1 MAWISDN
8 YSAKFSKIHS
18 PKFSKIHS
26 HFFKNISENFR
37 LQIVNWNA
45 ETHVLLKQKFY

>member
-18 PKFSKIHS
+18 
-26 HFFKNISENFR
+26 HFFKNIPENFR

-45 ETHVLLKQKFY
+45 ETHVLSKQKFN

>member
-18 PKFSKIHS
+18 
-26 HFFKNISENFR
+26 HFFKNIPENFKSR
-37 LQIVNWNA
+37 TVNWNT
-45 ETHVLLKQKFY
+45 EMQVSLKQKF